1 MKTDSELKNDV
12 LAELLW
18 DPLVP
23 ETRIGVS
30 VNHGIVTLTGHVDS
44 YAEKVAARR
53 AAQRVGGSKAIAIE
67 VDVVPAGEHQRSDT
81 EIASAAEQALNWN
94 SSIPQG
100 KIKIMV
106 EKGWVTLSGEL
117 DWNFQRRAVER
128 VIRPLK
134 GVVGII
140 DNIQLKSLP
149 VPSDLG
155 MRIQDALTRQ
165 AVREAKRMEIS
176 VIDSVVTLSGHV
188 HSWAESKAAEGAA
201 WSAPGVNRVNN
212 QLTVEA

>member
-1 MKTDSELKNDV
+1 MKTDTDLKNDV

-30 VNHGIVTLTGHVDS
+30 VNHGVVTLTGHVDS
-44 YAEKVAARR
+44 YAEKVATRR
-53 AAQRVGGSKAIAIE
+53 AAQRVSGAKAIAVE
-67 VDVVPAGEHQRSDT
+67 LDVVPAGEHRRSDT
-81 EIASAAEQALNWN
+81 EIAAAAEQALGWN
-94 SSIPQG
+94 TSVPQG
-100 KIKIMV
+100 KVKIMV

-128 VIRPLK
+128 LIRPLK

-149 VPSDLG
+149 APSDLG
-155 MRIQDALTRQ
+155 LRIQDALTRQ
-165 AVREAKRMEIS
+165 AMREAKRMDIS
-176 VIDSVVTLSGHV
+176 VLGGVVTLSGHV
-188 HSWAESKAAEGAA
+188 HSWAESNAAEGAA
-201 WSAPGVNRVNN
+201 WSAPGVSRVNN
-212 QLTVEA
+212 QLSVEA

>member
-1 MKTDSELKNDV
+1 MKTDTDLKNDV

-30 VNHGIVTLTGHVDS
+30 VNHGVVTLTGHVDS
-44 YAEKVAARR
+44 YAEKVATRR
-53 AAQRVGGSKAIAIE
+53 AAQRVSGAKAIAVE
-67 VDVVPAGEHQRSDT
+67 LDVVPAGEHRRSDT
-81 EIASAAEQALNWN
+81 EIAAAAEQALGWN
-94 SSIPQG
+94 TSVPQG
-100 KIKIMV
+100 KVKIMV

-128 VIRPLK
+128 LIRPLK

-149 VPSDLG
+149 APGDLG
-155 MRIQDALTRQ
+155 LRIQDALTRQ
-165 AVREAKRMEIS
+165 AMREAKRMDIS
-176 VIDSVVTLSGHV
+176 VLGGVVTLSGHV
-188 HSWAESKAAEGAA
+188 HSWAESNAAEGAA
-201 WSAPGVNRVNN
+201 WSAPGVSRVNN
-212 QLTVEA
+212 QLSVEA